1 MCFVPQRRALF
12 QHLNFHKCSGAEVS
26 LTFWL
31 RNMLRA
37 TTVCNYFWSLISPD
51 GSAPAALASLLFD
64 PPELQNI
71 GKTKFRDF
79 STLPF
84 CAPSSSFF
92 WLFLFSDLFFPFFLW
107 LLSCPY
113 CQSLISK
120 FPGLYTRTH
129 TYTHTYNHIYIYL
142 MLAHYMYCVF
152 FLWCC
157 LFIMTVESLRLSSHR
172 HPWLPRH
179 CWALTAEAVN
189 MQFTNNATGPQ
200 DRSVITGVA
209 VTVETIGSSLGF

>member
-37 TTVCNYFWSLISPD
+37 TTACNYFWSLISPD

-79 STLPF
+79 STVPF

-120 FPGLYTRTH
+120 FPRLYTRTHTH
-129 TYTHTYNHIYIYL
+129 TYTHTYIYIYIYL

-152 FLWCC
+152 FPSLV
-157 LFIMTVESLRLSSHR
+157 LFVHNDCWIASPIVPSPSMVATTLLSSDRWGCQHAIHQQCHGSPRPICHHR
-172 HPWLPRH
+172 CGRH
-179 CWALTAEAVN
+179 GGN
-189 MQFTNNATGPQ
+189 H
-200 DRSVITGVA
+200 R
-209 VTVETIGSSLGF
+209 